1 MFILCRNRLYSF
13 ISKGVVRIMEKE
25 WYVVNTYSGHESK
38 VKEKLEQRTVSM
50 GMQDHI
56 FRVIIPE
63 TTEVEV
69 KDGVKKEK
77 VKKMFPGYV
86 LVEMIMSDEA
96 WYIVRN
102 TPGVTGFIGS
112 SGHKAKPTPLMPQ
125 EIDRI
130 LATMGMSRVNI
141 ESEMS
146 VGSKV
151 TIVDGPFKGMT
162 GVVDSIDMENNRL
175 NVLIDLFGQE
185 TPVEVELFQV
195 NQIQ

>member
-1 MFILCRNRLYSF
+1 
-13 ISKGVVRIMEKE
+13 MEKE

-38 VKEKLEQRTVSM
+38 VKEKLEAKTESM
-50 GMQDHI
+50 GMQDYI
-56 FRVIIPE
+56 FRVIVPE

-77 VKKMFPGYV
+77 QKKMFQGYV

-112 SGHKAKPTPLMPQ
+112 SGKGAKPTPLLPS
-125 EIDRI
+125 EIDKI
-130 LATMGMSRVNI
+130 LAGMGMSRVNI
-141 ESEMS
+141 ESELAI
-146 VGSKV
+146 GDKV
-151 TIVDGPFKGMT
+151 SIVDGPFKGMM
-162 GVVDSIDMENNRL
+162 GKVDSIDLENNRL

-185 TPVEVELFQV
+185 TPVEVEVYQV
-195 NQIQ
+195 SKA